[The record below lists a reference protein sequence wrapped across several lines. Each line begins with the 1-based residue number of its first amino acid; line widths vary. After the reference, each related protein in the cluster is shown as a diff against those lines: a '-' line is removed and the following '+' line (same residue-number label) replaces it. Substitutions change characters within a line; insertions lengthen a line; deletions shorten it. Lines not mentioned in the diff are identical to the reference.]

1 MGHPAEKV
9 ITPQAQIL
17 EEANRLFHDAA
28 EQHPT
33 AGWGIESFS
42 SDLEDYAQD
51 DWRMYVPGVL
61 RDNWHRLEPNLRAI
75 TFITAMNSVVILERA
90 QHAIANASGLK
101 PHADET
107 AEIVMDAVQAVA
119 GAIID
124 GAAHVAA
131 SVISMSPTDISE
143 MISRGSE
150 GN

>member
-1 MGHPAEKV
+1 MGNPSEKV

-17 EEANRLFHDAA
+17 EEASRLFHDSA
-28 EQHPT
+28 EQQPT
-33 AGWGIESFS
+33 AGWGIESFNS
-42 SDLEDYAQD
+42 AADVFSQD
-51 DWRMYVPGVL
+51 DWRMFVPGVL
-61 RDNWHRLEPNLRAI
+61 QDNWHKLEPNLRAVA
-75 TFITAMNSVVILERA
+75 FISAMRSLTVLERS
-90 QHAIANASGLK
+90 QDAIVSAAGIK

-131 SVISMSPTDISE
+131 SVTSMSPSDVAE